1 MTSSPPLDACL
12 AAVSYAFPWSDLITH
27 YKFNNQPGWATSFAL
42 LLRSTPWVEPALERA
57 DVLVPMPL
65 SRQRLLERGF
75 NQALELARHLAPEK
89 TDPHLLLRIKDTAA
103 QSTLKRAD
111 RLRNV
116 AGAFCVDPHRVNA
129 VRDKQIVL
137 LDDVMTSGAS
147 LFAAAQALREAGAA
161 SVTGMVLA
169 RTE

>member
-1 MTSSPPLDACL
+1 MTSPPPLDACL

-27 YKFNNQPGWATSFAL
+27 YKFNNQPGWAASFAL

-89 TDPHLLLRIKDTAA
+89 ADPDLLLRIKDTAA
-103 QSTLKRAD
+103 QSSLKRAD

-116 AGAFCVDPHRVNA
+116 AGAFCVDPHRVSA
-129 VRDKQIVL
+129 VRGKQMVL